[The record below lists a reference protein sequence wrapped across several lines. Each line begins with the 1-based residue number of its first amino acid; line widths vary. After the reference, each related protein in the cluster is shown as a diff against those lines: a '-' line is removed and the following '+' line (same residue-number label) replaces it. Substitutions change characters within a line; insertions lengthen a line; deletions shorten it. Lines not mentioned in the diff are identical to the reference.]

1 MKTRYERRMARMTG
15 VVRLLALAALLAVV
29 LVTLS
34 ITGDEPPK
42 ETDRWAQYTA
52 QEEYYRVV
60 DLYGDTEGATD
71 AARIVFEREAD
82 HPNL

>member
-1 MKTRYERRMARMTG
+1 MNAKKNGPDLWA
-15 VVRLLALAALLAVV
+15 VVTWLLVIAVLAV
-29 LVTLS
+29 LLLTTS

-42 ETDRWAQYTA
+42 ETDRWAQYAA

-60 DLYGDTEGATD
+60 DLYGDAEGATD

-82 HPNL
+82 HAED